1 MKRRKAEAATTQQ
14 KQASPAPPQRPAP
27 SPRKADR
34 QPLPANQAPPLNSRR
49 GAFVL
54 GNAGQTFPAA
64 RTSPP
69 SSPGSTN
76 SANFPNFLISLI
88 AGFGRLPQFT
98 HSHDWANLDDL
109 AVFGLPIFQI
119 YGFMG
124 FAVRASTFITSN
136 HKILLIKQANRS

>member
-1 MKRRKAEAATTQQ
+1 M
-14 KQASPAPPQRPAP
+14 
-27 SPRKADR
+27 
-34 QPLPANQAPPLNSRR
+34 
-49 GAFVL
+49 L

-69 SSPGSTN
+69 SSPGSTNSAN

-98 HSHDWANLDDL
+98 HSHDLVNLDDL

-124 FAVRASTFITSN
+124 FAVRASAFITSN
-136 HKILLIKQANRS
+136 HKILLIKQANRSQRP

>member
-1 MKRRKAEAATTQQ
+1 M
-14 KQASPAPPQRPAP
+14 
-27 SPRKADR
+27 
-34 QPLPANQAPPLNSRR
+34 
-49 GAFVL
+49 L

-69 SSPGSTN
+69 SSPSSPSSPGSTN
-76 SANFPNFLISLI
+76 SVNFPNFLISLI

-119 YGFMG
+119 YEFMG
-124 FAVRASTFITSN
+124 FAVRASAFITSN
-136 HKILLIKQANRS
+136 HKILLIKQANRSQRP